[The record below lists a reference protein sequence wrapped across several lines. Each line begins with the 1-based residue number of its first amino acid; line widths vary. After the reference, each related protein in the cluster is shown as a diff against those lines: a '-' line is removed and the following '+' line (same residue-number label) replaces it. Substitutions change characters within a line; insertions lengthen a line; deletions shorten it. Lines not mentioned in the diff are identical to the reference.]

1 MTLRIAAA
9 AMLALASL
17 APVQLR
23 AAEPAALSLEVDG
36 VATEAVAPEGALP
49 ELRRS
54 LPKALTYQ
62 AIVIGTDQLLY
73 WAIITGT
80 TESELE
86 FLAGNAVTGIAYYV
100 AFDELWYAAGL
111 DTPAQENGLDV
122 TKALAYRVF
131 DTARVFGVTLAIGTP
146 LLGSLEVS
154 AAIAATRTAIY
165 VLHDYLWSWATG
177 TGGVAGP

>member
-1 MTLRIAAA
+1 MRLCLAAFMLAAA
-9 AMLALASL
+9 LS

-23 AAEPAALSLEVDG
+23 AAEPRVLSLDVDAAAPD
-36 VATEAVAPEGALP
+36 ATGPQGALP

-54 LPKALTYQ
+54 LPKAMTYQ

-80 TESELE
+80 MESELE

-100 AFDELWYAAGL
+100 VFDELWNAAGL
-111 DTPAQENGLDV
+111 DTPAEESGLDV

-146 LLGSLEVS
+146 LVGSLEVS
-154 AAIAATRTAIY
+154 AAIAATRTALY
-165 VLHDYLWSWATG
+165 VLHDYLWTWATG
-177 TGGVAGP
+177 TAAATGP